1 MSGRVSLL
9 VIANATVASNV
20 ALDKNLS
27 AMKVLVN
34 QLEFKPTR
42 CSYYKKI
49 LNLTAFFNTLQS
61 SI

>member
-34 QLEFKPTR
+34 QLEFKPTI

>member
-34 QLEFKPTR
+34 QLEFKPTT
-42 CSYYKKI
+42 CSYYK
-49 LNLTAFFNTLQS
+49 
-61 SI
+61 